1 MTSISMNN
9 IPISLSRDFQNKN
22 QILTPPTKNLVY
34 ERKYDININNPEKQK
49 VLKTYMKEFNE
60 NFQDILLIP
69 KKQFLK
75 NITIEGDLILKEVFQ
90 NLPIEHKILKEYQ
103 KYSLQKLDEEYEKN
117 FELLNKEW
125 ENYIKNPKKYNYL
138 KHFRKHCIKTNDEAY
153 HFCDNEKAKLIE
165 IYDKISN
172 EVSHVICTEC
182 KQCYKKN
189 SILLLCYHCK
199 IEYYSCILPKNSNI
213 NILPA
218 TWEKYHCG
226 GMINETMKCI
236 KCQNILYFNLNERYL
251 VCINQ
256 TCNFRAR
263 PESMIWN
270 CIFCKK
276 EFKSNAKIYNPME
289 MIRIKRAIK
298 KAFLFKERAFPNELP
313 CCKRTPEEL
322 IFYHKD
328 ECKGELYKGILNKKE
343 IIVCSKCRAMNFT
356 DKFIWT
362 CPLCKKRFR
371 NHKSVWGNLFKKKE
385 YSIENSDSK
394 SNNRYNSNCDENDE
408 NINIMKHRLTISSNV
423 SKDNIFNL
431 INDSNKN
438 DIKRNKK
445 HYKTLIDV
453 IEKRN
458 LKKDINVHININ
470 KSKNNDKASSSN
482 SLFRL
487 SLFDNKKNMS
497 SSNLY
502 NFKQEKNDIENEKE
516 DNELKLIYS
525 SNEDPLSE
533 NIIKKINN
541 FSKSLNDEENT
552 LSLNNYLK
560 DSGTTKT
567 NSRKSGETKE
577 DLDKINLL
585 DNLNNNYK
593 KQDSLSSIGELA
605 SVASFTS
612 TQIHNILVNPEKLET
627 IIKDGKIP
635 EFDTDDYI
643 YLDPIGEGSYG
654 KIYLVQNSNNK
665 TKYAI
670 KKIICHDL
678 KEVKQIQKE
687 IELVYSKS
695 HPNIM
700 KIIKVQYK
708 ALDITTYSIYVLMEL
723 AISDWNKEIK
733 RRAKK
738 KLLYKENEIIYILN
752 QIIDALLYLENEGIA
767 HRDIKPQNILLFK
780 NNIFKVADFGEA
792 KKFNDVSQEC
802 TLRGSELYMS
812 PILYNG
818 LKLCQKDVVHNAFK
832 SDVFSLSF
840 CLIYALSLN
849 LSILNEIREINNM
862 AQISNIIQ
870 RNFKRNYSQ
879 YLITLILK
887 MINLNEKERFSFSD
901 IKNYLNE
908 KYN

>member
-1 MTSISMNN
+1 MTSISTNN
-9 IPISLSRDFQNKN
+9 IPSSLSKDKQKKD
-22 QILTPPTKNLVY
+22 QYLTPQNNKKIYLKKKDV
-34 ERKYDININNPEKQK
+34 NINKPNKQK
-49 VLKTYMKEFNE
+49 VLETYLKEFNE
-60 NFQDILLIP
+60 NFQDILLEP
-69 KKQFLK
+69 KEQFLK
-75 NITIEGDLILKEVFQ
+75 NITTEGNLILNEVFQ
-90 NLPIEHKILKEYQ
+90 DLSIENKILREYQ
-103 KYSLQKLDEEYEKN
+103 KYALDKLDEEYEKN
-117 FELLNKEW
+117 YQLLNKEW

-138 KHFRKHCIKTNDEAY
+138 THIRKHCIKTNNEAY
-153 HFCDNEKAKLIE
+153 HSCENDKAKLIE

-182 KQCYKKN
+182 KECYKSN
-189 SILLLCYHCK
+189 SILLLCYNCK
-199 IEYYSCILPKNSNI
+199 IEYYSCILPKDSNI

-236 KCQNILYFNLNERYL
+236 KCQNVLYFNLNERYL
-251 VCINQ
+251 VCLNKS
-256 TCNFRAR
+256 CKFRAR

-289 MIRIKRAIK
+289 MFKIKRAIR
-298 KAFLFKERAFPNELP
+298 KAFLFKEPAYPSELP
-313 CCKRTPEEL
+313 CCKSSPEQL
-322 IFYHKD
+322 FFYHKD
-328 ECKGELYKGILNKKE
+328 ECKGQLFKGILNKKE

-362 CPLCKKRFR
+362 CPLCQKRFR
-371 NHKSVWGNLFKKKE
+371 NYKKVWGNLFKKKE
-385 YSIENSDSK
+385 YLIENSDRK
-394 SNNRYNSNCDENDE
+394 SNNRYNNIYDVNDD
-408 NINIMKHRLTISSNV
+408 NFNLNGHRLTISSNI
-423 SKDNIFNL
+423 SRDNILNL
-431 INDSNKN
+431 LNDSNKN
-438 DIKRNKK
+438 DGKKNKK
-445 HYKTLIDV
+445 QYKTLLDV

-458 LKKDINVHININ
+458 SKKDINIYLNIN
-470 KSKNNDKASSSN
+470 KSKNDLKASSSN
-482 SLFRL
+482 C
-487 SLFDNKKNMS
+487 
-497 SSNLY
+497 LY
-502 NFKQEKNDIENEKE
+502 KISDNFKQDKNDIDNEKE
-516 DNELKLIYS
+516 DNELKLIYL
-525 SNEDPLSE
+525 SNEDPLSR
-533 NIIKKINN
+533 NYIKKNNN
-541 FSKSLNDEENT
+541 FSKSIDDENV
-552 LSLNNYLK
+552 LSLNNHLK

-567 NSRKSGETKE
+567 NSRKSGENK
-577 DLDKINLL
+577 DDFDKINLL

-605 SVASFTS
+605 SVGSLTS

-627 IIKDGKIP
+627 IIKEGKIP

-654 KIYLVQNSNNK
+654 KIYLVQNSYNK

-723 AISDWNKEIK
+723 AFSDWNKEIK

-738 KLLYKENEIIYILN
+738 KLLYKENEIIDILN
-752 QIIDALLYLENEGIA
+752 QIVDALLYLENEGIA
-767 HRDIKPQNILLFK
+767 HRDIKPQNILLFQ
-780 NNIFKVADFGEA
+780 NNVFKVADFGEA
-792 KKFNDVSQEC
+792 KKLNDISQEC

-812 PILYNG
+812 PVLYNG

-849 LSILNEIREINNM
+849 LSILNEIREIDNM
-862 AQISNIIQ
+862 NQICNIIQ
-870 RNFKRNYSQ
+870 RNFKRYYSQ
-879 YLITLILK
+879 DLIILILK
-887 MINLNEKERFSFSD
+887 MIDLNENERFSFLD

>member
-1 MTSISMNN
+1 MTSISINN
-9 IPISLSRDFQNKN
+9 IPKSLSIDYQTKSEN
-22 QILTPPTKNLVY
+22 LTPPTKVY
-34 ERKYDININNPEKQK
+34 VKKYDININQPQKQK

-60 NFQDILLIP
+60 NFQDILIIP
-69 KKQFLK
+69 KEQFIK
-75 NITIEGDLILKEVFQ
+75 NIKIEGDLIVKELFQ
-90 NLPIEHKILKEYQ
+90 NLPIEHKILREYQ
-103 KYSLQKLDEEYEKN
+103 KYALEKLDEEYEQN

-125 ENYIKNPKKYNYL
+125 DNYL
-138 KHFRKHCIKTNDEAY
+138 KNPRIYKYLTHFRKHCIKTNNEAY
-153 HFCDNEKAKLIE
+153 HLCDNEKAKLIE
-165 IYDKISN
+165 IYDKTSN

-189 SILLLCYHCK
+189 SILLLCYNCK
-199 IEYYSCILPKNSNI
+199 IEYYSCILPKNENI

-251 VCINQ
+251 VCLNK

-276 EFKSNAKIYNPME
+276 EFKSDAKIYNPME

-298 KAFLFKERAFPNELP
+298 KAFLFKEPSYPNELP
-313 CCKRTPEEL
+313 CCKSSPEEL

-328 ECKGELYKGILNKKE
+328 ECKGELFKGFLNKKE

-385 YSIENSDSK
+385 YSIENSEIK
-394 SNNRYNSNCDENDE
+394 SNNRYNNNDENDD
-408 NINIMKHRLTISSNV
+408 NLNFMGHKLSISSNI
-423 SKDNIFNL
+423 SKDNIF
-431 INDSNKN
+431 IVNDSNKN
-438 DIKRNKK
+438 DRKRKSK
-445 HYKTLIDV
+445 HYETLLDV

-458 LKKDINVHININ
+458 LKKDINNMN
-470 KSKNNDKASSSN
+470 KSKNFDKTSSSN
-482 SLFRL
+482 SLYKL
-487 SLFDNKKNMS
+487 SLFDNKKNWS

-502 NFKQEKNDIENEKE
+502 NLKQNKNESDNEKE
-516 DNELKLIYS
+516 DNELQLIYS
-525 SNEDPLSE
+525 SIEDPLSG
-533 NIIKKINN
+533 NNIKKIID
-541 FSKSLNDEENT
+541 FSKSLNDEDNAS
-552 LSLNNYLK
+552 SLNNNLK

-567 NSRKSGETKE
+567 NSRKSGETK
-577 DLDKINLL
+577 DDFDKINLI
-585 DNLNNNYK
+585 DSLNNNYK
-593 KQDSLSSIGELA
+593 KKDTLSSIGELA
-605 SVASFTS
+605 SVGSLKS
-612 TQIHNILVNPEKLET
+612 TQIHNILVNPEKLEN
-627 IIKDGKIP
+627 IIKEGKIP
-635 EFDTDDYI
+635 EFDTDDYT

-654 KIYLVQNSNNK
+654 KIYLVQNTYNK

-678 KEVKQIQKE
+678 KEVKQIQRE
-687 IELVYSKS
+687 IELVHSKS

-767 HRDIKPQNILLFK
+767 HRDIKPQNILLFQ

-792 KKFNDVSQEC
+792 KKFNDISQEC

-818 LKLCQKDVVHNAFK
+818 LKLCQKDVIHNAFK

-862 AQISNIIQ
+862 NQIYNIIQ
-870 RNFKRNYSQ
+870 RNLKRNYSQ
-879 YLITLILK
+879 CLITLILK

-901 IKNYLNE
+901 IKHYLN
-908 KYN
+908 KNYN